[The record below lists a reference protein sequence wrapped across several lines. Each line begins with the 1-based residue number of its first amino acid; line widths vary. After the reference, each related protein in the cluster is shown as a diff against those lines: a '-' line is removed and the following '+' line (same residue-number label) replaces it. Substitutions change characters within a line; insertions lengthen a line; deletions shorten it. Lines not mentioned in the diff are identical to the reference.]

1 MTFNVEC
8 YPLESV
14 YTGITDED
22 GGIDMKAK
30 QYQGLFFDCFGML
43 RDIRQEGKVRH
54 ELTDILFI
62 IISALFAKID
72 EVEEIPVWARAEQNL
87 EWLKQYI
94 ALENG
99 VPSLSTFRRVL
110 RVVDPKQFEKCFISC
125 FHSYFFANLY
135 TIYHLKLNIQKDHI
149 KISPINE
156 KQT

>member
-1 MTFNVEC
+1 MKM
-8 YPLESV
+8 
-14 YTGITDED
+14 

-30 QYQGLFFDCFGML
+30 QYEGLFFDCFGML

-62 IISALFAKID
+62 IVSALFAKID
-72 EVEEIPVWARAEQNL
+72 EVEEIPVWAQAEQNL

-110 RVVDPKQFEKCFISC
+110 RVVDPKQFEKCFISWTKQMTV
-125 FHSYFFANLY
+125 Y
-135 TIYHLKLNIQKDHI
+135 TKDGGDI
-149 KISPINE
+149 VAIDGK
-156 KQT
+156 